1 MQRAVC
7 LRVLSLSCRYGE
19 VRFQLAGQ
27 DSEGE
32 YVKMGLADYLWRG
45 VPLYNP
51 ITGCHRLTSTCF
63 HTLDLYMCNPA
74 S

>member
-7 LRVLSLSCRYGE
+7 LGVLSLSCRYGE

-51 ITGCHRLTSTCF
+51 YINRLS
-63 HTLDLYMCNPA
+63 
-74 S
+74 